1 MARLEDEAKTVVAVS
16 EDERVIGLLAIADTV
31 RPGARDVIALL
42 KRSGITTI
50 MLTGDNERSARAIA
64 AQIGIDEYHAA
75 LLPTDKVDLLKAL
88 REKHGSV
95 AMVGDG
101 INDAP
106 AMAVANV
113 GIAMGAAGSDVAV
126 EAGDV
131 VLMSDDLSK
140 IAYLRELSARA
151 VRTIRQNIWISLINV
166 AFMVAAALAGYLGLV
181 SGLLLNEGSALF
193 VIFNAVLLLRWRSRL
208 STTPPREASRDAAT
222 LEQAS

>member
-1 MARLEDEAKTVVAVS
+1 
-16 EDERVIGLLAIADTV
+16 
-31 RPGARDVIALL
+31 
-42 KRSGITTI
+42 
-50 MLTGDNERSARAIA
+50 
-64 AQIGIDEYHAA
+64 
-75 LLPTDKVDLLKAL
+75 VDLLKAL
-88 REKHGSV
+88 RDKHGSV

-208 STTPPREASRDAAT
+208 ATTAARPASRETVT